1 MRSLLPPLFTE
12 GKANGGASDFD
23 LPRSAFRFAQ
33 GISSVRRM
41 HQLLHDIAYCIVTAW
56 VFGMLA
62 HFLKQPAILAYLV
75 GGFVIGPNVIGLVK
89 GQAEIQT
96 ISELG
101 LIFLLFM
108 IGLEID
114 LKKIMRAGRAITVT
128 GGVQVLG
135 GCVLGVLF
143 FKLLGLPLG
152 GGKWDALYLAV
163 AAALSSTVII
173 VKVLYDKRELDT
185 VTGRVTLGVL
195 VLQDLFA
202 ILFLAVQPSL
212 NEMKFSVVGM
222 SLVRVVVLVGTAML
236 ASRYILPLI
245 FRAVARMPEL
255 VLVGALAWCFL
266 LGEFG
271 SWLKLSREMGALVAG
286 VSLSTFPYA
295 LDVTAKV
302 TSLRDFFVTLFFVG
316 LGMTIPM
323 PNTQIVLWALGFAAF
338 VVFSRWLTTFTP
350 LYAMGQGLRASVLP
364 ALNLSQISEFSLV
377 VLQLG
382 VASHH
387 ISEQTKGMASLSFV
401 LLATLS
407 ATAMMKSDG
416 LARRLVPVL
425 KRTGLKDL
433 DHQHHAGEDHGGG
446 GHGAGAR
453 IVILG
458 FFRTASSLLADIRAH
473 APELLDDLAVVDF
486 SPVAREGLQKRGV
499 RVIYGD
505 ISQRDT
511 LVHAGIA
518 SAQMIVCSVPESLL
532 KGTTNEKLV
541 RQLHELAPD
550 AKILVTAETLDAV
563 PVLYAAGAD
572 YVSVG
577 RVFEASDLLAAMK
590 AVQSDEL
597 PQKRAE
603 MESRISTR
611 EEVLP

>member
-1 MRSLLPPLFTE
+1 
-12 GKANGGASDFD
+12 
-23 LPRSAFRFAQ
+23 
-33 GISSVRRM
+33 M

-62 HFLKQPAILAYLV
+62 HFLKQPAILAYLI
-75 GGFVIGPNVIGLVK
+75 GGFVIGPNVAGIVK

-128 GGVQVLG
+128 GAVQVIG
-135 GCVLGVLF
+135 GCVLGVFF
-143 FKLLGLPLG
+143 FKMLGLPLG

-202 ILFLAVQPSL
+202 ILFLAIQPSL
-212 NEMKFSVVGM
+212 NDLKVTVILM
-222 SLVRVVVLVGTAML
+222 SFLRVIVLVGTAML
-236 ASRYILPLI
+236 ASRYILPVI
-245 FRAVARMPEL
+245 FRAVARVPEL

-271 SWLKLSREMGALVAG
+271 AWLSLSREMGALIAG

-302 TSLRDFFVTLFFVG
+302 TSLRDFFVTLFFVA

-323 PNTQIVLWALGFAAF
+323 PNTTIVLWALGFAGF

-364 ALNLSQISEFSLV
+364 ALNLSQVSEFSLV

-387 ISEQTKGMASLSFV
+387 ISEQTKGMVSLSFV
-401 LLATLS
+401 LLAAIS
-407 ATAMMKSDG
+407 AKAMMRSDG
-416 LARRLVPVL
+416 FARRLVPVL
-425 KRTGLKDL
+425 KKTGFKDL
-433 DHQHHAGEDHGGG
+433 DHQHTTDAHGEG
-446 GHGAGAR
+446 GHGVGAR

-458 FFRTASSLLADIRAH
+458 FFRTASSLLADIRTH
-473 APELLDDLAVVDF
+473 APELLADLAVVDF
-486 SPVAREGLQKRGV
+486 SPVARKGLQKQGV

-541 RQLHELAPD
+541 RQIHELAPD
-550 AKILVTAETLDAV
+550 AKILITAETLDAV

-577 RVFEASDLLAAMK
+577 RIFEASDLLAAMK
-590 AVQSDEL
+590 AVEGDVLAE
-597 PQKRAE
+597 KRTE
-603 MESRISTR
+603 MESRISAR